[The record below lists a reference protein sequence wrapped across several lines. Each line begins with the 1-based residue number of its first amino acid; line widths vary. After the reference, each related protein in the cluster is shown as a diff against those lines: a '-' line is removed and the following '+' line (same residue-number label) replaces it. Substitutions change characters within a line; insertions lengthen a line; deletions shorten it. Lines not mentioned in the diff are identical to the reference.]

1 MATSNIKLFDENKG
15 NMMGDTEYGTN
26 TQRLN
31 GVQQGIASSQLNNK
45 FSYQTSLVAYALA
58 QIMMQNGFN
67 ANDSDAVT
75 TFVSNMS
82 STLLQK
88 VTDKANQSLAE
99 AGVDDTKYMTP
110 LQVKNAISYI
120 APLLDSIVSTSTKQ
134 LYGLGAEAMPNDL
147 FNILA
152 ASALYKT
159 SGLYTVTNDLI
170 MSLPTVQIY
179 TGSYTGTGT
188 GTVTLTFPF
197 KPGLVVVGLNPE
209 LNGNQYLLILTPA
222 MSGLRACT
230 INLPNNDSND
240 PIQMYS
246 YMVEVFSFSGD
257 SVSFGSHDYNALSNP
272 GILNDSG
279 TNYWFTAIG

>member
-99 AGVDDTKYMTP
+99 AGVNDTKYMTP
-110 LQVKNAISYI
+110 LQVKNAINSI
-120 APLLDSIVSTSTKQ
+120 VPLLDSIASTSTKQ
-134 LYGLGAEAMPNDL
+134 LYGLGAEATPND
-147 FNILA
+147 ILSILSD
-152 ASALYKT
+152 SALYKT
-159 SGLYTVTNDLI
+159 NGLYTITNDLI
-170 MSLPTVQIY
+170 MPLPATQIY

-188 GTVTLTFPF
+188 YGSSNPNTLTFPF
-197 KPGLVVVGLNPE
+197 EPKLVFISISKTDNP
-209 LNGNQYLLILTPA
+209 LHRSGQLIYG
-222 MSGLRACT
+222 S
-230 INLPNNDSND
+230 
-240 PIQMYS
+240 PIGIYMYS
-246 YMVEVFSFSGD
+246 TSAIDTLRLTWGGNS
-257 SVSFGSHDYNALSNP
+257 LSWYCTSSATNQ
-272 GILNDSG
+272 LNQNRW
-279 TNYWFTAIG
+279 TYAYAAIG

>member
-88 VTDKANQSLAE
+88 VTDKANKTMAE
-99 AGVDDTKYMTP
+99 AGTDDSHFMTP
-110 LQVKNAISYI
+110 LQVKNAINSI
-120 APLLDSIVSTSTKQ
+120 VPLLDSIASTSTKQ
-134 LYGLGAEAMPNDL
+134 LYGLGAEATPND
-147 FNILA
+147 ILSILSD
-152 ASALYKT
+152 SALYKT
-159 SGLYTVTNDLI
+159 NGLYTVTNDLI
-170 MSLPTVQIY
+170 MSLPGIQIY

-188 GTVTLTFPF
+188 GTVTLTFPVE
-197 KPGLVVVGLNPE
+197 PTLVIAGTNPTS
-209 LNGNQYLLILTPA
+209 NGSQYLLILTHA
-222 MSGLRACT
+222 MSGLRAHT
-230 INLPNNDSND
+230 LELSNNGSNTGQRVDSF
-240 PIQMYS
+240 
-246 YMVEVFSFSGD
+246 MVEVVSFSGN
-257 SVSFGSHDYNALSNP
+257 SVTFGSLEYPASQNP
-272 GILNDSG
+272 GILNTSG
-279 TNYWFTAIG
+279 TAYYYIAI